1 MPAPN
6 ILSDFDPA
14 KFTTYGFCADCN
26 HSAVVPRLDENM
38 TIPALKA
45 SLRCSACGSHDTSI
59 RICYT
64 GAGEFQWGKSH
75 PNG

>member
-1 MPAPN
+1 MPN
-6 ILSDFDPA
+6 ILADFDPD
-14 KFTTYGFCADCN
+14 KFTIYGYCAGCD
-26 HSAVVPRLDENM
+26 HSGVVPMLNERM

-64 GAGEFQWGKSH
+64 GAGEFRWGMAH
-75 PNG
+75 VAG